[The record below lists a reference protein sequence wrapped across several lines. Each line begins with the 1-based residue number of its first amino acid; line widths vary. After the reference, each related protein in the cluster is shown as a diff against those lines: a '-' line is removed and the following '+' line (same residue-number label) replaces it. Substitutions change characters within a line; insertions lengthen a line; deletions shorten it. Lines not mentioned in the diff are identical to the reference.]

1 MSIPASFP
9 ALTRGFLARSKKLEL
24 NFLSGVLDPR
34 ITFARST
41 VATVTDFE
49 GVIKNTKINEARFDG
64 MRRVENLLT
73 YSQAIGGATGWSSP
87 DVTATLN
94 NISAPDATITASQ
107 LNENATT
114 NTHYVGTT
122 SATAIISGKT
132 YIFSAYLK
140 KGIGATAPQYVQFNA
155 FSGAFN
161 CGVVVDLNAGT
172 IYSTLYIGG
181 ATVSSS
187 SSESKGN
194 GWYKYTFT
202 AQAIA
207 NASGL
212 NAPAIVFINNN
223 PALASAG
230 SAPTY
235 LGATTSDVYCWG
247 AQLENVT
254 GQTNQNP
261 SEYISTN
268 VLSYP
273 YQGAGVDGV
282 QYFPYTNPNCIING
296 AITQIPTVS
305 INSSNSKF
313 TYGTTASGDYFST
326 PSSAVNQITGDLSLL
341 VQIALDD
348 WTPTT
353 VQTLVAKDGVSAGT
367 RSWAFNIQTSGAL
380 RLNYSLDGTNIISV
394 TASASTGF
402 TDGTVHYV
410 GVQREASTG
419 IVRFYT
425 SENGSTFTLL
435 GTQQTGASGS
445 LYNAS
450 STAVQFGNLSS
461 LTFALD
467 GKIYDSHVYNGLKF
481 TGTSTMVMDFDPS
494 NWTSGSTFT
503 GLETGE
509 VWTLNGNT
517 KIYQGLWD
525 AVGPKCMLIEEART
539 NVFLNSTAPA
549 TQSYTTSATPYTIS
563 FYGLGSITL
572 SGSYVAVVT
581 GSNALTRTT
590 LTFTPTALP
599 LVMTVAGTIT
609 KPQLEA
615 GRFATSYIETAGSQV
630 TRNADQA
637 SMTGTNFSSWYNQSQ
652 GAIYWEGDQIYN
664 TVPAKIAYFWLLY
677 NSSTYRTEL
686 NQTGNLNQYAE
697 IRYNQGSA
705 NNSLSSTLIPV
716 NTKAKFMTSFINGSF
731 SNALNGAVTNT
742 ITSVTIPTNITSLYI
757 GSAWVTGYELNGHIR
772 TLRYYSVAL
781 PSATL
786 QALTS

>member
-1 MSIPASFP
+1 MGGNGVTNIPGVSGGSGVSDGTGVAGVGGTQT
-9 ALTRGFLARSKKLEL
+9 LGL
-24 NFLSGVLDPR
+24 NFLSGAISSLVSFTRATP
-34 ITFARST
+34 
-41 VATVTDFE
+41 ATVTDFE
-49 GVIKNTKINEARFDG
+49 GLIKTVKSGEVRFDG

-73 YSQAIGGATGWSSP
+73 YSQVIGGTNWLNSNITSTLNSDIAP
-87 DVTATLN
+87 DGSQTATLGTK
-94 NISAPDATITASQ
+94 SVAVDAIINQDFTATAGTFYTASIYVLKTSSVNAFELGLGLIFSGNDASIYCD
-107 LNENATT
+107 LNTKTGQTATRFGSASVSVENKERYWRLSIA
-114 NTHYVGTT
+114 NTVAGTGTLISSFFRIRPTIGTT
-122 SATAIISGKT
+122 VGVYDGTAT
-132 YIFSAYLK
+132 
-140 KGIGATAPQYVQFNA
+140 
-155 FSGAFN
+155 
-161 CGVVVDLNAGT
+161 
-172 IYSTLYIGG
+172 
-181 ATVSSS
+181 
-187 SSESKGN
+187 
-194 GWYKYTFT
+194 
-202 AQAIA
+202 
-207 NASGL
+207 
-212 NAPAIVFINNN
+212 
-223 PALASAG
+223 G
-230 SAPTY
+230 SA
-235 LGATTSDVYCWG
+235 VIWG
-247 AQLENVT
+247 AQIENVT

-261 SEYISTN
+261 SEYIATN

-282 QYFPYTNPNCIING
+282 QYFPYTNPNCVING

-341 VQIALDD
+341 VQVALDD

-425 SENGSTFTLL
+425 SEDNLTFTLL
-435 GTQQTGASGS
+435 GTQQTGTSGS

-450 STAVQFGNLSS
+450 GTAVQFGNLSS
-461 LTFALD
+461 LSFALD
-467 GKIYDSHVYNGLKF
+467 GKIYDSHVYSGLKF

-509 VWTLNGNT
+509 VWTLNGNA

-525 AVGPKCMLIEEART
+525 AQGPKCMLIEEQRT

-549 TQSYTTSATPYTIS
+549 TQSFTTTASPYTIS
-563 FYGLGSITL
+563 FYGSGSITL

-581 GSNALTRTT
+581 GSNAFIRTT

-615 GRFATSYIETAGSQV
+615 GSFATSYIETAGSQV

-652 GAIYWEGDQIYN
+652 GSLYCEYKGNANAPTSINQGIVSFGPGGYNAANSMTTFINSGGIVVNYNLSGTASSPVGQTRTIEGKVFSSY
-664 TVPAKIAYFWLLY
+664 
-677 NSSTYRTEL
+677 SSTTISL
-686 NQTGNLNQYAE
+686 T
-697 IRYNQGSA
+697 
-705 NNSLSSTLIPV
+705 NNGGAVTTSSTSASAGGITSMLIGY
-716 NTKAKFMTSFINGSF
+716 TSLG
-731 SNALNGAVTNT
+731 ALNG
-742 ITSVTIPTNITSLYI
+742 NIRKLS
-757 GSAWVTGYELNGHIR
+757 
-772 TLRYYSVAL
+772 YYPQAL